1 MTNARALI
9 VVLAALALGC
19 ASANLSKTMESWVG
33 HSTSELI
40 EKWGPPDSVVPD
52 GKGGQCLHY
61 VDQRSWYNYLS
72 NQTRTWQQKRTFC
85 AKEDG
90 TIYWWQTRG

>member
-1 MTNARALI
+1 M
-9 VVLAALALGC
+9 
-19 ASANLSKTMESWVG
+19 
-33 HSTSELI
+33 
-40 EKWGPPDSVVPD
+40 
-52 GKGGQCLHY
+52 GGQCLYY